1 MIPLADIFGIPDEAL
16 TLLFLIAL
24 SLVNWIKNRFLAEQE
39 KKQQEQAPED
49 PMREVIWRRQV
60 GETAD
65 PREDPRGRGGPPPIP
80 APVSVPVSVPVPPG
94 TIRFDPKPVPPRRS
108 RPPQAAPKPVPA
120 PALRPVVPVV
130 TARQAALADAFESSQ
145 RGGKT
150 QRTGHRREIDKL
162 LRSPSAAQ
170 NAILLME
177 ILGPPV
183 ALKPHKDPF
192 A

>member
-39 KKQQEQAPED
+39 KKQEQAPED

-60 GETAD
+60 GEAVD
-65 PREDPRGRGGPPPIP
+65 PRENQRGRGGPPAI
-80 APVSVPVSVPVPPG
+80 PVPAG
-94 TIRFDPKPVPPRRS
+94 TIRVDPKPVPPRRS
-108 RPPQAAPKPVPA
+108 RPPQPSPVPVPA
-120 PALRPVVPVV
+120 APARPVVPVV
-130 TARQAALADAFESSQ
+130 SARQAALADAFESSQ
-145 RGGKT
+145 RGSKKR
-150 QRTGHRREIDKL
+150 RTGHRREIDKL

-183 ALKPHKDPF
+183 ALKPHRDPF